1 MKSRISLAVFLLLM
15 SLYSWAQIG
24 GDYNPSNPSDPG
36 NPTQE
41 YTLTLKASPTNGGNF
56 NTASTSLAGG
66 QKFTLL
72 AFPSTDF
79 VFVAWLCD
87 GDTLSTDSLYT
98 YTMPYHDV
106 EIVGTF
112 TYSPSNPSDPQEQ
125 ALKYQL
131 SLTAT
136 PMNSG
141 SFNISK
147 ERLAVGSNNSL
158 RAYANT
164 DFVFKRWMIGDSVLS
179 TNPNMDFVMPSH
191 NVQMVGVF
199 EYNPASPAN
208 PNRNH
213 WDKQTGEV
221 IVDDFIPGSLSSA
234 ISSVVSGSSSSNDV
248 LSIIVSGQITSN
260 DFGIANNYKNCM
272 LLDLSRVTGITE
284 VPSYAFD
291 YTNLETVYL
300 PATIEKIGARAF
312 AECTK
317 LSSLSIYAMTPP
329 TLENNVFQGVPEG
342 LVVYV
347 PAAAIALYQDVEVW
361 GKFTL
366 LPIQEDIRSISISL
380 PEGAIA
386 ADYAQM
392 WLELTNTKSGQR
404 MHYVMTDRQTYTFAN
419 IIRNTSWNVTLR
431 NERGDIFGQIDN
443 VKVKDEDVSVAF
455 TSLSKPETVVLSVLT
470 PDGQDVTDQTQV
482 TWTDSQGNYLA
493 QGVSLTGLPA
503 GYQTSYRIVLSQEL
517 AMAYNT
523 PQPVDYA
530 LTDGNNR
537 ITCQL
542 KTIPQVKI
550 TGKVKDASTGLV
562 LSGAVISASQTFGG
576 KYSKTLNAKTDGDG
590 VFTLDIA
597 NVPTSVAFAAS
608 DYISQTV
615 NCDSMLIG
623 TGAVTLPDVLLKTIT
638 GATITVDLT
647 YTTCDGETQSWYSA
661 YQNVSYELFNV
672 TKNKTISQYIVQYP
686 QIVLLEDVDDGDVLK
701 LTATSLTNSFMPVTA
716 TITIDEQKAEA
727 TFAILELGKIQ
738 SSFTSTSN
746 ASVVGSLY
754 DATGKLLKTYN
765 YSEVSLTISD
775 LADGNYTLVSMG
787 SSSLFNTIYDLA
799 QLPMTGLSEGTD
811 YVQNSVEVKS
821 GQVSTISISEV
832 PTLDE
837 SKLYYTGDNTSFTVN
852 KSNIVAGN
860 YLTLTGRIDFKSAYA
875 TSVSNVQMIVD
886 LPESCEFVE
895 NSVMVGNSTNSYTLN
910 GNQITIPMA
919 RYTDRV
925 RFCIIPTLGGEYV
938 PSAFVQFDLDGE
950 TITQPIGSANY
961 TAKDLSISVPLTVAK
976 TAIPVS
982 GTAIGTSNIEIYDN
996 DVLIGQTTSLAN
1008 GTWSTTCELNEPY
1021 NLSTHSIYA
1030 KVTTKAGMELI
1041 SETKEVMYD
1050 VNMIVAEK
1058 VTMLYYNPEYVG
1070 QYNIVFDLIN
1080 KTVTPKSYY
1089 FFPYKSYPNWQGS
1102 GTEPKDF
1109 TFIADLSNNDST
1121 AVDGVTIRVYTSN
1134 GYWRNLRAQYNTS
1147 MNRWVA
1153 VSQFVEEEAPIGVEV
1168 KVDANREPIIDA
1180 SYIKDIKKSFDEICE
1195 DYQNGIC
1202 VIDSAITED
1211 EIQHLF
1217 DDMGINIFPSL
1228 QTDTTTYRQ
1237 FLEGLSIEELRGLVN
1252 DELEIDLSYLDTL
1265 TTIKAQID
1273 ALTEPAEELNQI
1285 MNDGTQVYLGS
1296 CEGLDVELLEDKGF
1310 DKTLTT
1316 EGYYVYFLITDSI
1329 SEYVCFETNTHYKM
1343 VYPNSAF
1350 ACMNAQRRSIES
1362 GIESILGWGAKI
1374 DDALNNVKDRYDAV
1388 IDLIGD
1394 WPKKLDDAL
1403 VKAGKDISS
1412 YNKKWQEC
1420 HQLELSLKKG
1430 INNGEF
1436 SAEEMQLV
1444 DKQIKSL
1451 QRAQKKYN
1459 DEISK
1464 INNKTKYY
1472 PQLIKGAGRLVST
1485 FQKVLPITKYISI
1498 ANDAYQGIKTFTSLY
1513 NRIPECPKYPNMKD
1527 ELQTLTI
1534 SGAGVVVGALVTKLG
1549 IEGVTDL
1556 AIAGQVVAAPATGGT
1571 SLASG
1576 FLTVIGKIT
1585 LGLVID
1591 GTYQWTKNQVIN
1603 NIETAIAN
1611 AKKKCKDDNDDD
1623 KCPKCGK
1630 APCEC
1635 KDKCPKCGMK
1645 PCICHE
1651 ECPKCGKNPC
1661 ICPPPLPQID
1671 PIHDPSG
1678 YVYEA
1683 VSSNRVEG
1691 VTASCYYKETVEDM
1705 YGDLHENVVLWN
1717 AEDYAQKNP
1726 LFTDGHGMYRWDVP
1740 QGLWQVKFEKE
1751 GYETT
1756 YSEWLP
1762 VPPPQL
1768 EVNIAMKQNRQ
1779 PNVKN
1784 ARAYEEAVEVEFD
1797 KYMMPELL
1805 NIENIMVMQNG
1816 TVVEG
1821 TVELLNEEVTYEGE
1835 TETFASKIRFNAAQ
1849 PFTEPEITLIVNNR
1863 VKSYAGIQMAE
1874 TYTQSFDIEKEVKSI
1889 VADSLVK
1896 VPYQGSKVV
1905 TLYVLPA
1912 DAAVGKTMHAE
1923 SSSEMLASLVQKDVT
1938 IDENGMAQFEIIGEL
1953 PGTTSITFSI
1963 NGVKTTAT
1971 MIANVD
1977 DFETYIVNVPK
1988 ASLISG
1994 SYVYRGTSVELMA
2007 DSKDLKIW
2015 YTTDGTCPCDENS
2028 RKQYTEP
2035 IVINSDMVL
2044 KAMAENAEGDASEVV
2059 TFIYNILQSKMGVSL
2074 NDGWNWIS
2082 FNMKDDNLS
2091 SVNTAMASGTWTSDD
2106 IIKDNKYVDMYSLN
2120 RKQWIGTLSKQG
2132 ALNNTQMYKVRS
2144 SKSQTLS
2151 LAGEAVHPRE
2161 TNITVASGWNYI
2173 SYLPL
2178 TSMSVNDA
2186 LKNYRA
2192 ENGDVIKSQDA
2203 FATYSATNGWE
2214 GDLTTLALGRGYM
2227 LKRSANASQTTF
2239 TYPVESSETSVKAPA
2254 TAKSYR
2260 YADNMNII
2268 GEVKGI
2274 CVEEDDSLVAYVN
2287 GEVRG
2292 ACRLERKQKVF
2303 LTVQGDENAKMAIVL
2318 VRDGE
2323 IVATA
2328 SNIID
2333 YQSNRVWG
2341 TSDAPAAITFI
2352 TDDMSID
2359 GGIENIKAIYSIS
2372 GIKMGTRRL
2381 NNIPTGTY
2389 IIYYEKDGNTCVTKF
2404 IK

>member
-56 NTASTSLAGG
+56 NTASTNLAGG
-66 QKFTLL
+66 KTYTLR
-72 AFPSTDF
+72 AYPNTDF
-79 VFVAWLCD
+79 AFVAWLCN
-87 GDTLSTDSLYT
+87 GDTLSKSSTYT

-106 EIVGTF
+106 EIIGVF

-221 IVDDFIPGSLSSA
+221 IVDDFTPGSLSSA
-234 ISSVVSGSSSSNDV
+234 ISSVISGSSSSNDV

-300 PATIEKIGARAF
+300 PATIEKIGVRAF
-312 AECTK
+312 AECTN
-317 LSSLSIYAMTPP
+317 LSSLTIYAMTPP
-329 TLENNVFQGVPEG
+329 ALESNVFQGVPEG

-361 GKFTL
+361 RKFTL
-366 LPIQEDIRSISISL
+366 LPIQEDIRCISISL
-380 PEGAIA
+380 PEGENA

-443 VKVKDEDVSVAF
+443 VVVKDADVSVAF
-455 TSLSKPETVVLSVLT
+455 TSLSKPQTVVLSVLT

-523 PQPVDYA
+523 PQPVDYT

-542 KTIPQVKI
+542 KTISQVKI
-550 TGKVKDASTGLV
+550 TGKVKDASTGLA

-576 KYSKTLNAKTDGDG
+576 KYSKTLNAKTGGDG

-638 GATITVDLT
+638 GATITVDFT
-647 YTTCDGETQSWYSA
+647 YTTCDGETQSWYSD
-661 YQNVSYELFNV
+661 YQNVGYELFNV

-775 LADGNYTLVSMG
+775 LVDGNYTLVSMG

-799 QLPMTGLSEGTD
+799 QLPKTGLVGGAD
-811 YVQNSVEVKS
+811 YVLNTVEVKS
-821 GQVSTISISEV
+821 GAVSQINIDEV

-837 SKLYYTGDNTSFTVN
+837 SKLYYTGDNASFTVN
-852 KSNIVAGN
+852 KPSIVAGN
-860 YLTLTGRIDFKSAYA
+860 YLTLTGRIDFKPAYA
-875 TSVSNVQMIVD
+875 TSASNVQMIVD

-895 NSVMVGNSTNSYTLN
+895 NSVMVGNSTSSYTLN
-910 GNQITIPMA
+910 GNRITIPMT
-919 RYTDRV
+919 RYTDRI
-925 RFCIIPTLGGEYV
+925 RFCIIPTLGGEYA

-961 TAKDLSISVPLTVAK
+961 TAKDLSISVPSIVAK

-996 DVLIGQTTSLAN
+996 GVLIGQTTSLAN
-1008 GTWSTTCELNEPY
+1008 GTWATTCELNEPY
-1021 NLSTHSIYA
+1021 NLSHHQIQT
-1030 KVTTKAGMELI
+1030 KVTTKAGLELQ
-1041 SETKEVMYD
+1041 SETLDCTYD
-1050 VNMIVAEK
+1050 MNAIEAK
-1058 VTMLYYNPEYVG
+1058 TVTMSFYNGWLKKEIQV
-1070 QYNIVFDLIN
+1070 VFDLQN
-1080 KTVTPKSYY
+1080 KTIDQSSYMFY
-1089 FFPYKSYPNWQGS
+1089 
-1102 GTEPKDF
+1102 TTTDI
-1109 TFIADLSNNDST
+1109 TFVADLTNNDTTVVNS
-1121 AVDGVTIRVYTSN
+1121 VTIRVYTDKN
-1134 GYWRNLRAQYNTS
+1134 NWRNLEAHYDAKKD
-1147 MNRWVA
+1147 RWVA
-1153 VSQFVEEEAPIGVEV
+1153 VSQFGSTELPVGVEIEIY
-1168 KVDANREPIIDA
+1168 AN
-1180 SYIKDIKKSFDEICE
+1180 
-1195 DYQNGIC
+1195 
-1202 VIDSAITED
+1202 V
-1211 EIQHLF
+1211 
-1217 DDMGINIFPSL
+1217 
-1228 QTDTTTYRQ
+1228 
-1237 FLEGLSIEELRGLVN
+1237 V
-1252 DELEIDLSYLDTL
+1252 SYLDANVFEKGFEGAKDLQEAIEHSTSLTNELASKIMGIIDSEEYSNEEINALVEELLGTIHFNETISPNDKSVSTLLNETENLLSTDLTGLFNIDYNNFEEISNYLDGFSIETRSDLDEETLINDGFQTINCTDGKEYYYKYTDKEYIIAYLPLSKYIVYDLQNIENENETSLSRMRRANDVSDL
-1265 TTIKAQID
+1265 TTWQGKVYLLCDKLNTVVSAVTNAVDGVISQVD
-1273 ALTEPAEELNQI
+1273 ALKGNCQTQLSENLGKFLQNAEEPFLTQKEI
-1285 MNDGTQVYLGS
+1285 ND
-1296 CEGLDVELLEDKGF
+1296 
-1310 DKTLTT
+1310 LT
-1316 EGYYVYFLITDSI
+1316 
-1329 SEYVCFETNTHYKM
+1329 K
-1343 VYPNSAF
+1343 A
-1350 ACMNAQRRSIES
+1350 NA
-1362 GIESILGWGAKI
+1362 
-1374 DDALNNVKDRYDAV
+1374 
-1388 IDLIGD
+1388 
-1394 WPKKLDDAL
+1394 KL
-1403 VKAGKDISS
+1403 S
-1412 YNKKWQEC
+1412 
-1420 HQLELSLKKG
+1420 
-1430 INNGEF
+1430 
-1436 SAEEMQLV
+1436 
-1444 DKQIKSL
+1444 KQIK
-1451 QRAQKKYN
+1451 QCEA
-1459 DEISK
+1459 ISNWLSK
-1464 INNKTKYY
+1464 NLKNF
-1472 PQLIKGAGRLVST
+1472 RVS
-1485 FQKVLPITKYISI
+1485 
-1498 ANDAYQGIKTFTSLY
+1498 N
-1513 NRIPECPKYPNMKD
+1513 
-1527 ELQTLTI
+1527 
-1534 SGAGVVVGALVTKLG
+1534 GAGVAFSLFDIYSITNGIKADGNEIIDLYYAVPDCPKDSNDDNLRSRIRNWGIGCFAFYAGKLAADIVQINSVVVGVTG
-1549 IEGVTDL
+1549 AV
-1556 AIAGQVVAAPATGGT
+1556 PTGGT
-1571 SLASG
+1571 SLTAVGIALGIAAAS
-1576 FLTVIGKIT
+1576 FAAELAYSWQFDKNKEIFENESRKI
-1585 LGLVID
+1585 
-1591 GTYQWTKNQVIN
+1591 
-1603 NIETAIAN
+1603 
-1611 AKKKCKDDNDDD
+1611 KCSDD
-1623 KCPKCGK
+1623 KCPRCGK
-1630 APCEC
+1630 DPCEC
-1635 KDKCPKCGMK
+1635 KDKCPRCGSR
-1645 PCICHE
+1645 PCTCPE
-1651 ECPKCGKNPC
+1651 KCPKCGQSPC
-1661 ICPPPLPQID
+1661 VCPPPYPQIP

-1678 YVYEA
+1678 YVYEGVA
-1683 VSSNRVEG
+1683 SNRIEG
-1691 VTASCYYKETVEDM
+1691 VTATAYYKEMVEDM
-1705 YGDLHENVVLWN
+1705 YGDLHENVVKWD
-1717 AEDYAQKNP
+1717 AEEYAQENP
-1726 LFTDGHGMYRWDVP
+1726 LFTDEYGMYAWDVP

-1779 PNVKN
+1779 PNVKS

-1797 KYMMPELL
+1797 KYMMPKLL
-1805 NIENIMVMQNG
+1805 NIENIMVMQND
-1816 TVVEG
+1816 TAVEG
-1821 TVELLNEEVTYEGE
+1821 TVELLDEEVTYEGE

-1863 VKSYAGIQMAE
+1863 IKSYAGIQMAE

-1912 DAAVGKTMHAE
+1912 DAAVGKMMHAE

-1994 SYVYRGTSVELMA
+1994 SSVYRGTSVELMV

-2106 IIKDNKYVDMYSLN
+2106 IIKDNKYVDMYSAKQ
-2120 RKQWIGTLSKQG
+2120 KQWIGTLSKQG